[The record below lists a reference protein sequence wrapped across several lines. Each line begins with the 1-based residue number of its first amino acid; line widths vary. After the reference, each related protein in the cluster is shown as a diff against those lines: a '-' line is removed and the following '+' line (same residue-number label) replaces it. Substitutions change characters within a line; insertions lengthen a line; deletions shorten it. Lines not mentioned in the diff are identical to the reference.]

1 MLETGKINSY
11 DILNHFRGAMIA
23 IGLHV
28 KKELKLRDRIEILK
42 QKRIQKTIQMWH
54 DADRV
59 IESLKIE
66 SE

>member
-1 MLETGKINSY
+1 MDALIVGS
-11 DILNHFRGAMIA
+11 AMIA
-23 IGLHV
+23 VQVHV

-42 QKRIQKTIQMWH
+42 QKRIQKRMEMWH
-54 DADRV
+54 EADKL